1 MYLTREED
9 NDLSARTSERKRSD
23 LYNRAKYINTI
34 KPNMYISIHL
44 NATTSSSWKGL
55 QVFYNKNNEENKVIA
70 ETITN
75 NLKNNINN
83 IREVKEENKYY
94 MYKYIKYPGV
104 LIEAGFISNPDENYL
119 LRQEEYQNKLI
130 ILIADAIEKYY
141 QKSQKY
147 FSKNQKKYILII
159 GDGMQKIYLIYD
171 EYNPPVECDY
181 GFIKEMIYLGFLY
194 PLKKRNYKMFYIML
208 LTEVAVS
215 SLIMAFIP
223 FKVGIITCILMLL
236 LTNILFAGNYNMI
249 VIEELLKEGYIPMDH
264 NSSELLIKKGIYFK
278 LQ

>member
-1 MYLTREED
+1 MNKYKLLILICFFLLTISLPNVTASINNLNLLGKIIVLDAGHGGTDSGAKNGKIVEKELNLLLVKKLEKELISRGATVYLTREED
-9 NDLSARTSERKRSD
+9 SDLSARTSERKRSD

-141 QKSQKY
+141 QK
-147 FSKNQKKYILII
+147 
-159 GDGMQKIYLIYD
+159 
-171 EYNPPVECDY
+171 
-181 GFIKEMIYLGFLY
+181 
-194 PLKKRNYKMFYIML
+194 
-208 LTEVAVS
+208 
-215 SLIMAFIP
+215 
-223 FKVGIITCILMLL
+223 
-236 LTNILFAGNYNMI
+236 
-249 VIEELLKEGYIPMDH
+249 
-264 NSSELLIKKGIYFK
+264 
-278 LQ
+278 

>member
-1 MYLTREED
+1 MNKYKLLILICFFLLTISLPNVTASINNLNLLGKKIVLDAGHGGTYSGAKNGKIVEKELNLLLVKKLEKELISRGATVYLTREED

-44 NATTSSSWKGL
+44 NATISSSWKGL

-141 QKSQKY
+141 QK
-147 FSKNQKKYILII
+147 
-159 GDGMQKIYLIYD
+159 
-171 EYNPPVECDY
+171 
-181 GFIKEMIYLGFLY
+181 
-194 PLKKRNYKMFYIML
+194 
-208 LTEVAVS
+208 
-215 SLIMAFIP
+215 
-223 FKVGIITCILMLL
+223 
-236 LTNILFAGNYNMI
+236 
-249 VIEELLKEGYIPMDH
+249 
-264 NSSELLIKKGIYFK
+264 
-278 LQ
+278 

>member
-1 MYLTREED
+1 MNKYKLLILICFFLLTISLPNVTASINNLNLLGKIIVLDAGHGGTDSGAKNGKIVEKELNLLLAKKLEKELISRGATVYLTREED

-83 IREVKEENKYY
+83 IRKVKEENKYY

-141 QKSQKY
+141 QK
-147 FSKNQKKYILII
+147 
-159 GDGMQKIYLIYD
+159 
-171 EYNPPVECDY
+171 
-181 GFIKEMIYLGFLY
+181 
-194 PLKKRNYKMFYIML
+194 
-208 LTEVAVS
+208 
-215 SLIMAFIP
+215 
-223 FKVGIITCILMLL
+223 
-236 LTNILFAGNYNMI
+236 
-249 VIEELLKEGYIPMDH
+249 
-264 NSSELLIKKGIYFK
+264 
-278 LQ
+278 

>member
-1 MYLTREED
+1 MNKYKLLILICFFLLTISLPNVTASINNLNLLGKIIVLDAGHGGTDSGAKNGKIVEKELNLLLVKKLEKELISRGATVYLTREED

-83 IREVKEENKYY
+83 IRKVKEENKYY

-104 LIEAGFISNPDENYL
+104 LIEAEFISNPDENYL

-141 QKSQKY
+141 QK
-147 FSKNQKKYILII
+147 
-159 GDGMQKIYLIYD
+159 
-171 EYNPPVECDY
+171 
-181 GFIKEMIYLGFLY
+181 
-194 PLKKRNYKMFYIML
+194 
-208 LTEVAVS
+208 
-215 SLIMAFIP
+215 
-223 FKVGIITCILMLL
+223 
-236 LTNILFAGNYNMI
+236 
-249 VIEELLKEGYIPMDH
+249 
-264 NSSELLIKKGIYFK
+264 
-278 LQ
+278 

>member
-1 MYLTREED
+1 MNKYKLIKIICFFLLTISLPNVTASINNLNLLGKIIVLDAGHGGTDSGAKNGKIVEKELNLLLVKKLEKELISRGATVYLTREED

-141 QKSQKY
+141 QK
-147 FSKNQKKYILII
+147 
-159 GDGMQKIYLIYD
+159 
-171 EYNPPVECDY
+171 
-181 GFIKEMIYLGFLY
+181 
-194 PLKKRNYKMFYIML
+194 
-208 LTEVAVS
+208 
-215 SLIMAFIP
+215 
-223 FKVGIITCILMLL
+223 
-236 LTNILFAGNYNMI
+236 
-249 VIEELLKEGYIPMDH
+249 
-264 NSSELLIKKGIYFK
+264 
-278 LQ
+278 

>member
-1 MYLTREED
+1 MNKYKLLILICFFLLTISLPNVTASINNLNLLGKIIVLDAGHGGTDSGAKNGKIVEKELNLLLVKKLEKELISRGATVYLTREED

-55 QVFYNKNNEENKVIA
+55 QVFYNKNSEENKVIA

-141 QKSQKY
+141 QK
-147 FSKNQKKYILII
+147 
-159 GDGMQKIYLIYD
+159 
-171 EYNPPVECDY
+171 
-181 GFIKEMIYLGFLY
+181 
-194 PLKKRNYKMFYIML
+194 
-208 LTEVAVS
+208 
-215 SLIMAFIP
+215 
-223 FKVGIITCILMLL
+223 
-236 LTNILFAGNYNMI
+236 
-249 VIEELLKEGYIPMDH
+249 
-264 NSSELLIKKGIYFK
+264 
-278 LQ
+278 